1 MSSSNCSNVIP
12 LALKAFSY
20 CSLNFK
26 QNKTDYYGIVIATD
40 AFSKLHLRS
49 TEANR
54 FERQP

>member
-40 AFSKLHLRS
+40 AFSKLHL
-49 TEANR
+49 
-54 FERQP
+54 